1 MNQQGAGNWL
11 RAARRTVAVAS
22 GSGSCVNGDGGE
34 NKGGGE
40 GLSFG

>member
-22 GSGSCVNGDGGE
+22 GRSCVNGDGGE